1 MVLTVILRQLRNFK
15 KFVHNMFFR
24 YSICTIQT
32 IKTLY
37 AKVCPS
43 YLDFIALAFSCSYIN
58 YSWCN
63 FKERNNFLTIF
74 LPVPGLFTINLK
86 LYIDIFS

>member
-1 MVLTVILRQLRNFK
+1 
-15 KFVHNMFFR
+15 MFFR

-63 FKERNNFLTIF
+63 FKERNNFL
-74 LPVPGLFTINLK
+74 
-86 LYIDIFS
+86 